1 MFGRNKQPIQD
12 PVDESPEV
20 TDDRPGAQAPK
31 GRPTPSRRE
40 AEARRREQRKIPSDP
55 KAAKKAQKD
64 RARKERSLARERM
77 LAGDERYLPARDQ
90 GPVRAFVRDY
100 VDQRWRLSEFFVFVA
115 VGILVAG
122 FIQNAEIQG
131 TVSMLWFIITGLV
144 ALEMTWML
152 IRLSRELKERWPD
165 KADRK
170 GALFYGS
177 MRALQVRKLRI
188 PPPRFKVGHKPD

>member
-12 PVDESPEV
+12 PVDESAEV

-100 VDQRWRLSEFFVFVA
+100 VDRRWRLSEFFVFVA

-170 GALFYGS
+170 GALFYAS